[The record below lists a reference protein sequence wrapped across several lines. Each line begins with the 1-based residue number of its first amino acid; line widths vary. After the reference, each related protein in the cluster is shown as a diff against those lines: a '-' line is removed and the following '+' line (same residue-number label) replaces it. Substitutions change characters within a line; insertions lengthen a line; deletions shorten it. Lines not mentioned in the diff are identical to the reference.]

1 MLSIFDLSIGL
12 IWFILYRWKIT
23 EKISIRTT
31 YFGLAHTIEL
41 FGFGLFYIFF
51 STKSFLFCTGLYT
64 PGFEIDFSTEFLM
77 GHSSG
82 AHITTNYMKLGCHN
96 IKGMILI
103 SPVDGVDPFGL
114 IEDFCITPGEKLAFT
129 TPTLI
134 ITGKSFLEALILA
147 SVNLQY
153 YQRLFIEFQEK
164 YKFTTC
170 CEQILF

>member
-1 MLSIFDLSIGL
+1 M
-12 IWFILYRWKIT
+12 
-23 EKISIRTT
+23 
-31 YFGLAHTIEL
+31 
-41 FGFGLFYIFF
+41 
-51 STKSFLFCTGLYT
+51 FCTGLYT

-114 IEDFCITPGEKLAFT
+114 IEDFCITPGEKLPFT

-134 ITGKSFLEALILA
+134 ITAGFD
-147 SVNLQY
+147 SVNGFDPNNEVIPSCAPEELSNKRFY
-153 YQRLFIEFQEK
+153 DALNGEVWMNNATLYGHADFMDPAWVPTILEV
-164 YKFTTC
+164 FTYISTN
-170 CEQILF
+170 

>member
-1 MLSIFDLSIGL
+1 VALSENLN
-12 IWFILYRWKIT
+12 FI
-23 EKISIRTT
+23 
-31 YFGLAHTIEL
+31 
-41 FGFGLFYIFF
+41 FYIIF
-51 STKSFLFCTGLYT
+51 STKPFLFCTGLYT

-114 IEDFCITPGEKLAFT
+114 IEDFCITPGEKLPFT

-134 ITGKSFLEALILA
+134 ITAGKVIIEKSRGRCPYWSKTQLKMFL
-147 SVNLQY
+147 SLQY
-153 YQRLFIEFQEK
+153 Y
-164 YKFTTC
+164 
-170 CEQILF
+170 